1 MSLLLQYGTIRKEF
15 QNYIY
20 SIHFDRMAKSV
31 QKIFRECYFLLL
43 IVSFL
48 PLSLFVNW
56 VLFVCVIFDADAQMV
71 EIEDWSFDLFK
82 GIAIL
87 CIGLLQY
94 LRCLLD
100 LFVQLV
106 LLKSLFFT
114 RDDGLAELVVLI
126 VLAAIEVE
134 VVLGSVK
141 FH

>member
-1 MSLLLQYGTIRKEF
+1 
-15 QNYIY
+15 
-20 SIHFDRMAKSV
+20 
-31 QKIFRECYFLLL
+31 
-43 IVSFL
+43 
-48 PLSLFVNW
+48 
-56 VLFVCVIFDADAQMV
+56 MV
-71 EIEDWSFDLFK
+71 EIEDWRFDLFK
-82 GIAIL
+82 SITVL

>member
-1 MSLLLQYGTIRKEF
+1 
-15 QNYIY
+15 
-20 SIHFDRMAKSV
+20 
-31 QKIFRECYFLLL
+31 
-43 IVSFL
+43 
-48 PLSLFVNW
+48 
-56 VLFVCVIFDADAQMV
+56 MV
-71 EIEDWSFDLFK
+71 EIEDWRFDLFK
-82 GIAIL
+82 SIAVL

-114 RDDGLAELVVLI
+114 RDDGLTELVVLI